1 MIIIPKEKPVVEKL
15 NSYYLDIKRL
25 LEHYQG
31 EMDSGCIHFK
41 STSAEGVIFF
51 DKDDLLSGIFQ
62 DKDGE
67 TKGIDVIEH
76 IIEAVANN
84 SFAVSIYYIEPDKI
98 YFWANLHNAEVLYK
112 DLSTDFTD
120 LNGLRKKM
128 SSEKLTG
135 YIEVSID
142 KGKEGGLIFFHDGQI
157 VGCSYSWEK
166 GKLKSTKADLELLT
180 QKSKESGGIF
190 NVRTISLKKT
200 GLFSPSENGI
210 QKVTS
215 RTIDMIQQLLFIF
228 EKAVRKNSKITT
240 DFDMLLKKKFVEKAD
255 KYDFLDPFAA
265 EFQYTEDRVQFTGN
279 ASDKQLSNGIAES
292 VKELADD
299 LGMLPQLLDDL
310 VPWKKKYSQEI
321 DDLGIII

>member
-31 EMDSGCIHFK
+31 EMDSGCMHFK

-51 DKDDLLSGIFQ
+51 DKDALLSGIFQ
-62 DKDGE
+62 DKEGE

-76 IIEAVANN
+76 IIETVANN
-84 SFAVSIYYIEPDKI
+84 SFAVSIYYIEPGKI
-98 YFWANLHNAEVLYK
+98 YFWANLYNAEVLYK

-120 LNGLRKKM
+120 LNGLTKKM

-157 VGCSYSWEK
+157 IGCSYSWEK

-190 NVRTISLKKT
+190 NVKTISLKKRE
-200 GLFSPSENGI
+200 LFSPSENGI

-215 RTIDMIQQLLFIF
+215 HTIDMIQQLLFIF
-228 EKAVRKNSKITT
+228 EKAVMTNKKINT
-240 DFDMLLKKKFVEKAD
+240 DFDMLLKRKFVEKAN

-265 EFQYTEDRVQFTGN
+265 EFQYTKGRVQFTGN

-292 VKELADD
+292 VKELADE
-299 LGMLPQLLDDL
+299 LGMLPRLLDDL
-310 VPWKKKYSQEI
+310 VPWGKKYSQKI
-321 DDLGIII
+321 DDFGIMI